1 MNDMKTPSTREDKS
15 LKSRLREEI
24 VKYLIASAYLFVCFC
39 ALLFYR
45 AALLEHDGVHY
56 ALLSVALVKA
66 LIIGKFLLI
75 GDAIRAKLQP
85 DPAGRLGRIAKRVL
99 WLLLILI
106 LLTIAEELIVG
117 WIHGQSMIEMES
129 EFRSRSMSELVAEV
143 VLMGLILVP
152 LVATSE
158 LSQAIGPG
166 VLRGLVMGSADR
178 GRQVADK
185 PGAGDDA
192 AK

>member
-1 MNDMKTPSTREDKS
+1 MEPSSTQEAKS
-15 LKSRLREEI
+15 LKSRLHEEI
-24 VKYLIASAYLFVCFC
+24 VKFLLASAYLFVCFC

-45 AALLEHDGVHY
+45 AALLEHDGMHY
-56 ALLSVALVKA
+56 ALLSVAVVKA

-75 GDAIRAKLQP
+75 GDAIRARLQP
-85 DPAGRLGRIAKRVL
+85 DPGGMLGRIAKRVL

-117 WIHGQSMIEMES
+117 WIHGQSMIETTS
-129 EFRSRSMSELVAEV
+129 EIRSRSMLVLMAEV

-158 LSQAIGPG
+158 LSQAIGPR
-166 VLRGLVMGSADR
+166 VLRGLVMGPADSAR
-178 GRQVADK
+178 PAADN
-185 PGAGDDA
+185 PGAIDQA